1 MKHTGTNST
10 TLTLYRGQQMTKQS
24 FERIKNNV
32 GGLLSFNN
40 FLSTTAN
47 KNLALIYAGNTFNNE
62 DLTAVLFQMD
72 IDIITNEF
80 PFAKIDSISFF
91 GEAEEEYLFTI
102 GRLER
107 ETDWKEQVAIFQNL
121 GLTCVKDGKQ
131 ALTYFHQS
139 LELIQK
145 HIQDG
150 YDSIYSSIYNNI
162 GFVHQTMGDNNLALV
177 YYEES
182 LNHELSNHVLNK
194 KKLFTRY
201 NNIGMILLVQEE
213 KDESKRYL
221 QQALNT
227 ALEILPSMHP
237 DLATSYSNLAS
248 CMNAMGRFVE
258 AIDYQ
263 QKALDIDL
271 HCLPPNHPQFRNHQ
285 TCLKSYQDSLE
296 ASITTVK
303 MYLDR
308 GAVGLILDDH
318 TVV

>member
-1 MKHTGTNST
+1 MKHNGTNST

-102 GRLER
+102 G
-107 ETDWKEQVAIFQNL
+107 N
-121 GLTCVKDGKQ
+121 GKQ